1 MAITAMPWSLNPIG
15 RRHCGHDSHVF
26 FTLGLEKKKMLF
38 FLNLVFLLIW
48 PANKSLGLGR
58 LSI

>member
-15 RRHCGHDSHVF
+15 RRQCGHHSHVF

-38 FLNLVFLLIW
+38 IFKFGFL
-48 PANKSLGLGR
+48 ANMACQ
-58 LSI
+58 